1 MALLHDGSTR
11 ADIERRINSLR
22 SDSRGRWGKMSVDQM
37 LWHVNKAIGVSLG
50 QVTLGPGFPPLP
62 KAVLKFV
69 VLKLPWFKSAPTHP
83 DFVAKGHYDFEA
95 ERTRLKQLIG
105 EVTAKPLDSAWPAHP
120 AFGAMSGDDV
130 SRLMAKHLDH
140 HLRQFGAD

>member
-62 KAVLKFV
+62 KGVLKVV
-69 VLKLPWFKSAPTHP
+69 VLKLPWFKGAPTHP
-83 DFVAKGHYDFEA
+83 DFVA
-95 ERTRLKQLIG
+95 
-105 EVTAKPLDSAWPAHP
+105 SASSTNAR
-120 AFGAMSGDDV
+120 ALGCLANAA
-130 SRLMAKHLDH
+130 R
-140 HLRQFGAD
+140 